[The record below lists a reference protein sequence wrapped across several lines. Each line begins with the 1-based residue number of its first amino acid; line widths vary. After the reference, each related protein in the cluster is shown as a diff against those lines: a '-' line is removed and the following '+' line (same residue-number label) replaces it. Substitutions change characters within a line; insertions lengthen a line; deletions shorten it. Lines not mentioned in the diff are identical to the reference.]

1 MNFNKVYW
9 LGFAIGPLLL
19 LQSVHAHDPAL
30 FKRPSLH
37 GADSAAQPRSSTGK
51 RPPRARHPR
60 AGKNRQSSTRGAR
73 NGDRSGDLAGLPSEA
88 AKNRD
93 RAHAAAQMQRSR
105 RDFQQRDRQI
115 RAAEN
120 HAAREQAER
129 DARAE
134 RIYRSS
140 QLSAP
145 IIVEATACKRIG
157 SHGESIYENC
167 QIAAACN
174 TDGGAATCRRA
185 TR

>member
-19 LQSVHAHDPAL
+19 WQSVHASDPAL

-37 GADSAAQPRSSTGK
+37 GADSSTQTRGSTGK
-51 RPPRARHPR
+51 HPPKARRPR
-60 AGKNRQSSTRGAR
+60 AGKNRQTSTRGTR
-73 NGDRSGDLAGLPSEA
+73 NGDRSGGLAELSSNA
-88 AKNRD
+88 AENRD

-105 RDFQQRDRQI
+105 REFQQRDRQI
-115 RAAEN
+115 RAAEKY
-120 HAAREQAER
+120 AAREQAER

-157 SHGESIYENC
+157 SHGESVYENC
-167 QIAAACN
+167 QLTAACN
-174 TDGGAATCRRA
+174 ADGGVATCRPA
-185 TR
+185 E